1 MSQKKQADGIT
12 KSEAREATRILKLAF
27 SKFLNCLPSED
38 KKKLALDLVE
48 IMKKSEGVI

>member
-1 MSQKKQADGIT
+1 MSQKKQAGQVS
-12 KSEAREATRILKLAF
+12 KLEAKEATKLLKLGF

-48 IMKKSEGVI
+48 ILNKAGV